1 MCARHTHTLIKIFG
15 MMMTDGIGM
24 GRRQVTGNLKNGS
37 QDVASLPVDIAP
49 IFGVGFVHLID
60 RRGAGRD
67 EKESAR
73 EREQG
78 GSSYELTCFP
88 STSMSA
94 T

>member
-15 MMMTDGIGM
+15 MMMTDGM